1 MSSATPTPTRVRRL
15 PVVGPLRLGRP
26 SDVWFKPALSVV
38 AAVAVP
44 SLLLMTLG
52 RLDLAPYTMAGSL
65 CALYAHN
72 RPYAARAK
80 VLAWVILG
88 MLGGLAV
95 ALVSASLTRNAV
107 VLVTVGA
114 LLAAAQK
121 AVCDAT
127 RVGPPAHVIL
137 TFVSSAT
144 LFVPQTLG
152 QVPGHLA
159 LAAAAGAWAW
169 LVGMAPAPL
178 RPHGPERRA
187 TAQALN
193 AAAAYA
199 ETARG
204 GEEGAGGARSAAYA
218 AVHAAWQTLLA
229 VRDRPST
236 TRRALE
242 RLVVRAEVALAAPAD
257 ADPARLRAWARA
269 VRGTGRIPRTGDPRG
284 EDEGL
289 RLNGAD
295 ARADGADARLDS
307 VDPRPD
313 GANPR
318 RAGGG
323 ARLGGADPRVDDVD
337 PRVDGTGPCLDGAE
351 PRRTAGGGS
360 RRDSDLRLDGAD
372 ARVDG
377 TAPRLDGV
385 DPRPDGTGPR
395 LDGVGPRRADGGARL
410 DGSDPCLGG
419 ADARGDGAD
428 PRPEGDNPR
437 RADGGACLGGTD
449 PRPQGANPRRTDSG
463 ARLDGAGSRRAHG
476 GARLGGDGTRRDDDR
491 LRERDELVG
500 VAAER
505 AVAPPP
511 LWSRLGPLAPVA
523 VRSALGCALA
533 GYVSLALGADRP
545 YWALVTAASLYQANI
560 TLTWSRAV
568 QRVVGNLVGVLL
580 FAAVTPVAQL
590 GPLALVLCIL
600 ACNFGAEA
608 LIGRNYW
615 LGSVCVTPLAL
626 LVTELPGYQPTGEL
640 VTGRVVDTLVGAL
653 VGFVAALAVT
663 NRRAGRRV
671 ERALTAVDRAR
682 EHAARLAADP
692 MSTPAALEAARRGLA
707 AAVVD
712 LRATAD
718 AAAGE
723 WWQRA
728 LPQERVVLAEQA
740 AHRTLAATVRRQ
752 GLLPDPGT
760 TSTYTHT
767 EGASP

>member
-1 MSSATPTPTRVRRL
+1 MSSATPTSARVRRL
-15 PVVGPLRLGRP
+15 PVVGALRLGRP

-38 AAVAVP
+38 AAVAPP

-52 RLDLAPYTMAGSL
+52 RLDLVPYTMAGSL

-114 LLAAAQK
+114 LLAAVQK

-137 TFVSSAT
+137 TFVSSAA

-152 QVPGHLA
+152 QIPGHLA

-187 TAQALN
+187 TAQALH
-193 AAAAYA
+193 AAAACA

-204 GEEGAGGARSAAYA
+204 GEEGAGARSAAYA
-218 AVHAAWQTLLA
+218 AVHAAWQTLLV
-229 VRDRPST
+229 VRNRPST

-242 RLVVRAEVALAAPAD
+242 RLVIRAEVALAAPAD
-257 ADPARLRAWARA
+257 ADPARLRSWARA
-269 VRGTGRIPRTGDPRG
+269 VRGTGRIPRTGDPRRE
-284 EDEGL
+284 EDGL
-289 RLNGAD
+289 RP
-295 ARADGADARLDS
+295 DGVGS
-307 VDPRPD
+307 RPD
-313 GANPR
+313 GA
-318 RAGGG
+318 
-323 ARLGGADPRVDDVD
+323 
-337 PRVDGTGPCLDGAE
+337 GPC
-351 PRRTAGGGS
+351 RT
-360 RRDSDLRLDGAD
+360 
-372 ARVDG
+372 
-377 TAPRLDGV
+377 
-385 DPRPDGTGPR
+385 
-395 LDGVGPRRADGGARL
+395 DGGARL
-410 DGSDPCLGG
+410 DD
-419 ADARGDGAD
+419 
-428 PRPEGDNPR
+428 
-437 RADGGACLGGTD
+437 
-449 PRPQGANPRRTDSG
+449 DS
-463 ARLDGAGSRRAHG
+463 L
-476 GARLGGDGTRRDDDR
+476 RRDGDL

-505 AVAPPP
+505 AVTPRP
-511 LWSRLGPLAPVA
+511 LWSRLGPLTPVA

-533 GYVSLALGADRP
+533 GYVSLALGAERP

-580 FAAVTPVAQL
+580 FAAVAPVAQL

-653 VGFVAALAVT
+653 VGFLAAVAVT
-663 NRRAGRRV
+663 NRRAGRHV
-671 ERALTAVDRAR
+671 ERALTTVDRAG
-682 EHAARLAADP
+682 EHAARVAADP
-692 MSTPAALEAARRGLA
+692 SSTPAALEAARRGLA

-740 AHRTLAATVRRQ
+740 AHRTLAATVRRR

-760 TSTYTHT
+760 TSTYTYT

>member
-1 MSSATPTPTRVRRL
+1 MSSATPTSARVRRL
-15 PVVGPLRLGRP
+15 PVVGALRLGRP

-38 AAVAVP
+38 AAVAPP

-80 VLAWVILG
+80 ALAWVILG

-114 LLAAAQK
+114 LLAAVQK
-121 AVCDAT
+121 AGCDAT

-137 TFVSSAT
+137 TFVSSAA

-152 QVPGHLA
+152 QAPGHLA
-159 LAAAAGAWAW
+159 LAAAAGVWAW

-204 GEEGAGGARSAAYA
+204 GEEGGAGARSAAYA

-229 VRDRPST
+229 VRNRPST

-242 RLVVRAEVALAAPAD
+242 RLVIRAEVALAAPAD
-257 ADPARLRAWARA
+257 ADPARLRSWARA
-269 VRGTGRIPRTGDPRG
+269 VRGTGRIPRTGDPRRE
-284 EDEGL
+284 EDGL
-289 RLNGAD
+289 R
-295 ARADGADARLDS
+295 REEDGLRPDGVGS
-307 VDPRPD
+307 RPD
-313 GANPR
+313 GA
-318 RAGGG
+318 GQ
-323 ARLGGADPRVDDVD
+323 
-337 PRVDGTGPCLDGAE
+337 C
-351 PRRTAGGGS
+351 RTE
-360 RRDSDLRLDGAD
+360 
-372 ARVDG
+372 
-377 TAPRLDGV
+377 
-385 DPRPDGTGPR
+385 
-395 LDGVGPRRADGGARL
+395 GGARL
-410 DGSDPCLGG
+410 DD
-419 ADARGDGAD
+419 
-428 PRPEGDNPR
+428 
-437 RADGGACLGGTD
+437 
-449 PRPQGANPRRTDSG
+449 DS
-463 ARLDGAGSRRAHG
+463 L
-476 GARLGGDGTRRDDDR
+476 RRDGDL

-505 AVAPPP
+505 AVAPRP
-511 LWSRLGPLAPVA
+511 LRSRLGPLAPVA

-533 GYVSLALGADRP
+533 GYVSLALGAERP

-580 FAAVTPVAQL
+580 FAAVAPVAQL

-653 VGFVAALAVT
+653 VGFVAAVAVT

-671 ERALTAVDRAR
+671 ERALTTVDRAR
-682 EHAARLAADP
+682 EHAARVAADP
-692 MSTPAALEAARRGLA
+692 SSSPAALVAARRGLA

-728 LPQERVVLAEQA
+728 LPLERVVLAEQA
-740 AHRTLAATVRRQ
+740 AHRTLAATVRRR

-760 TSTYTHT
+760 TSTYTYT